1 MEMNELDVLSSIYGQ
16 ELQILSPSLVKLF
29 VSDDAFVMTDLSGYP
44 ESLPK
49 IHVSDSHSRN
59 SEENG
64 RRAVDEVLRGYR
76 KGDAILFDAL
86 EAARQAM
93 MVIHDH
99 HEEEEEG
106 RGKAEESGGEQM
118 NPKQMERAVS
128 PAHNLQQQPSE
139 VGSVSRIAIHHH
151 PLTRTSFIKL
161 LLSFRLSFGMENHSR
176 TASLHF
182 KHTHLLLILCKVCSM
197 C

>member
-16 ELQILSPSLVKLF
+16 ELHTLSPSLVKLF
-29 VSDDAFVMTDLSGYP
+29 VSDDAFVMMDLSGYP

-64 RRAVDEVLRGYR
+64 RKAVDEVLRGYR
-76 KGDAILFDAL
+76 KGDAILFDVL

-93 MVIHDH
+93 MVMNDH

-106 RGKAEESGGEQM
+106 KEEKSGGERM
-118 NPKQMERAVS
+118 NSKQMERAVS
-128 PAHNLQQQPSE
+128 PVHNLQQQPSE
-139 VGSVSRIAIHHH
+139 VGSVSRIAIHYH
-151 PLTRTSFIKL
+151 PLTRTTFIK

-182 KHTHLLLILCKVCSM
+182 KHTHLLLMICKVCLM